1 MSFGWDQYGGQA
13 GSIADSYGLDRSV
26 FFGMIETESGW
37 NPNADAP
44 GSSAYGFTQL
54 LAGTAKDLGVNR
66 YDPIQ
71 NLNGGAK
78 YLSTLIGKYGT
89 VKGLAAYHDGP
100 GAIGLHG
107 GFDYAKKVLGKAQ
120 GYLDKGKKLLGLNSG
135 LASTALN
142 AAVPGLGSLTDGLGI
157 TGECDW
163 FCQFKQWILDS
174 GFFQRLALAVL
185 AFIIL
190 FAAFSLM
197 AKNEGFIPGVA
208 K

>member
-1 MSFGWDQYGGQA
+1 MVDGWNQYGGQA
-13 GSIADSYGLDRSV
+13 GTIADSYGLDRSV
-26 FFGMIETESGW
+26 FFGLIDTESSW

-54 LAGTAKDLGVNR
+54 LKGTASDLGVNR
-66 YDPIQ
+66 FDPIE

-78 YLSTLIGKYGT
+78 YLSSLIGKYGT

-107 GFDYAKKVLGKAQ
+107 GFDYAKTVLGKAKK
-120 GYLDKGKKLLGLNSG
+120 YLGVGQKLLGIDAG
-135 LASTALN
+135 DALN
-142 AAVPGLGSLTDGLGI
+142 MAVPGLGSVTDGLGL

-163 FCQFKQWILDS
+163 FCQFKEWILDS
-174 GFFQRLALAVL
+174 GFFQRLALALL
-185 AFIIL
+185 AFIVL
-190 FAAFSLM
+190 FGAFTLL
-197 AKNEGFIPGVA
+197 AKNEGFIPGLA